1 MAAGAVYPTGVQA
14 DQKSVVWTGVGAK
27 WKSSNIPKPG
37 GNKAEAPTVTGI
49 ACSDTD
55 SCVATGSWD
64 RPSLLVESGAKWSA
78 QYAPEPGPSQS
89 GDFVG
94 GSPIGLACPTVN
106 GCVSIG
112 QWTDKAGQQRGFF
125 EEQGA
130 R

>member
-78 QYAPEPGPSQS
+78 GIRPGT
-89 GDFVG
+89 GTF
-94 GSPIGLACPTVN
+94 PIGRFCRRVADPTGLPYSERLRFHRTV
-106 GCVSIG
+106 
-112 QWTDKAGQQRGFF
+112 D
-125 EEQGA
+125 
-130 R
+130 